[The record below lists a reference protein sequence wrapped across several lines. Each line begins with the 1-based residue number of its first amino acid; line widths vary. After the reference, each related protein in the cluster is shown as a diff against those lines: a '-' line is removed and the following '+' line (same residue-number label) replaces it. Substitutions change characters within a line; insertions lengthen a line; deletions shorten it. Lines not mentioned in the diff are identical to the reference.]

1 MRTSTSLS
9 VQSSGSENAVWT
21 PLQLSPVVYLRA
33 DNASASLIT
42 DQGSAGYDVS
52 QAFAPDRPS
61 ISASVAELGGMPAVS
76 YVGEQ
81 VLFREASMPLL
92 PTGSDPRTLLMVYV
106 NRSNAFKF
114 RCGWQ
119 GVGSAGGQACGGG
132 GNGHNAYFESTYA
145 PFGTVEVVG
154 TAYYTCDTY
163 DGTTSRTRRN
173 GADGTATA
181 AAPGGGGTGAQ
192 LAIGALDTDKNFSAT
207 FDLAEWILLDYV
219 IGTTAR
225 AAWEA
230 YVQARYSL

>member
-1 MRTSTSLS
+1 MRLGACVS
-9 VQSSGSENAVWT
+9 VQNTGSANTEWT
-21 PLQLSPVVYLRA
+21 PASLAPVVYLRA
-33 DNASASLIT
+33 DDATTSLWS
-42 DQGSAGYDVS
+42 DHGSAGYDVS

-119 GVGSAGGQACGGG
+119 GIGTAGGQACGGG

-145 PFGTVEVVG
+145 PFGTLE
-154 TAYYTCDTY
+154 TLNSAYYTCDTY

-181 AAPGGGGTGAQ
+181 AAPGGGGNGAQ
-192 LAIGALDTDKNFSAT
+192 LAIGALDKDKNFSAT